1 MLVHQSLDCFVVV
14 VIWRLYVAVRIMG
27 LSDIGF
33 CVFSLGSI
41 RICVGLMFWIRVE
54 FVGVWLFGGL
64 APWGVLDQL
73 T

>member
-1 MLVHQSLDCFVVV
+1 
-14 VIWRLYVAVRIMG
+14 MG

-54 FVGVWLFGGL
+54 FVVVQVDYYVCGVRLLSSLVSGF
-64 APWGVLDQL
+64 
-73 T
+73 

>member
-1 MLVHQSLDCFVVV
+1 M
-14 VIWRLYVAVRIMG
+14 WWWLYGDDMWLG

-54 FVGVWLFGGL
+54 FVVVWLFGGL